1 MDIAIGAILIV
12 AALFLIVA
20 VLLQSGK
27 DKKLSG
33 AIGGTS
39 SDTYYGKN
47 KGSDKDAILNKLTIV
62 VSIVFVVLVLVS
74 FILQDD
80 AKAKY
85 EYEDFLNGITA
96 TETTD
101 DKKETSDDVNGGKD
115 TSGTTENKGSDT
127 SATDTSAEA
136 DDEK

>member
-1 MDIAIGAILIV
+1 MDIAIGVILIV

-62 VSIVFVVLVLVS
+62 VSIVFVALVLVS

-96 TETTD
+96 TDSTSTSEQ
-101 DKKETSDDVNGGKD
+101 KKDDDVDGGND
-115 TSGTTENKGSDT
+115 STTTTENSANDPAGST
-127 SATDTSAEA
+127 EA
-136 DDEK
+136 GDDEK

>member
-101 DKKETSDDVNGGKD
+101 DKKETSDAVNGGKD
-115 TSGTTENKGSDT
+115 TSGTTANKGSDT

>member
-1 MDIAIGAILIV
+1 MDIAIGVILIV

-62 VSIVFVVLVLVS
+62 VSIVFVALVLVS

-96 TETTD
+96 TDSTSTSEQ
-101 DKKETSDDVNGGKD
+101 KKDDDVDGGNEAGSTDNGND
-115 TSGTTENKGSDT
+115 PAGS
-127 SATDTSAEA
+127 SEA
-136 DDEK
+136 GDDEK

>member
-1 MDIAIGAILIV
+1 MDIAIGVILIV

-62 VSIVFVVLVLVS
+62 VSIVFVALVLVS

-96 TETTD
+96 TDSTSTSEQ
-101 DKKETSDDVNGGKD
+101 KKDDDVDGGNATGSTDNGND
-115 TSGTTENKGSDT
+115 AAGS
-127 SATDTSAEA
+127 SEA
-136 DDEK
+136 GDDEK

>member
-1 MDIAIGAILIV
+1 MDIVIGVILIV
-12 AALFLIVA
+12 SALFLVVA

-62 VSIVFVVLVLVS
+62 VAIVFVALVLVS
-74 FILQDD
+74 FIIQDD

-85 EYEDFLNGITA
+85 EYEDFLNGMTA
-96 TETTD
+96 RSTAADTKKDNDNVDDTDNSVTTA
-101 DKKETSDDVNGGKD
+101 KKNDDVAD
-115 TSGTTENKGSDT
+115 T
-127 SATDTSAEA
+127 AE
-136 DDEK
+136 K